1 MMPTTI
7 PGVMPVMGK
16 PKPVTLVAMVVQR
29 KMVFQMPSGLFAI
42 ISNTAMKPAAIA
54 IRLMMT

>member
-1 MMPTTI
+1 MMPTTM
-7 PGVMPVMGK
+7 PGVTPVIGK

-29 KMVFQMPSGLFAI
+29 KIVFQMPSGLFAI
-42 ISNTAMKPAAIA
+42 MPNTAMKPATIA